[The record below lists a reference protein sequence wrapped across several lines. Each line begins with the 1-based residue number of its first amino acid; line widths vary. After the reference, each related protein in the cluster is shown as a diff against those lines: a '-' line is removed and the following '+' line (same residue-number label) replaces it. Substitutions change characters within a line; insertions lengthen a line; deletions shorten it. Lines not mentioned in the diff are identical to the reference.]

1 MAAKVPNLIIEAGIT
16 SKDAPG
22 NILKKIKK
30 YDLQFFTNSE
40 LEIKACLS
48 RHYLPFDEFSA
59 WLNDAYLRYI
69 IINKY
74 IYSATHNSTC
84 LSWIEHYYVQ
94 SLQQLRKCSPK
105 VKNPLGLLFAIMAEI
120 WEANYSI
127 IQDYLPGYEEKGNA
141 VMKEIDFDKKISID
155 SVLNQNKFLQAIVK
169 NLDGYSYPFED
180 TIVFKMFPVMY
191 AVWLQAVLAWETPDQ
206 FLRSLLEQSTAK
218 TKKSNTNLKV
228 KNTNQTK

>member
-16 SKDAPG
+16 IKDVPG

-30 YDLQFFTNSE
+30 YDLQFFTNCD

-69 IINKY
+69 ISNKY
-74 IYSATHNSTC
+74 IYSATRNSNC

-105 VKNPLGLLFAIMAEI
+105 VKNPLGLLFTIMAEI

-127 IQDYLPGYEEKGNA
+127 VKDYLPGAEEKGNA
-141 VMKEIDFDKKISID
+141 VMSEIDFDEKVSID

-180 TIVFKMFPVMY
+180 TIVFKMFPVLY
-191 AVWLQAVLAWETPDQ
+191 SVWLQAVLAWETPDQ
-206 FLRSLLEQSTAK
+206 FLSSLLMQSAVK
-218 TKKSNTNLKV
+218 ARKSNTNLKV
-228 KNTNQTK
+228 KNTNQNK